1 MKRRKGRH
9 HETAPNQAKDRKY
22 TSYEDEPLKEYNETI
37 PVPANLTKKFINVFL
52 ILLIAV
58 MAALAFFY
66 IDVLTPENISH
77 WFHYELLGKT
87 EGEGFPVRYEGI
99 SIEPENFSLIDN
111 CPVYCSDTSAI
122 VLNSNAGVYLDSQHS
137 YAKPVMKTNKGYAI
151 VYNSDAT
158 GYEILNRNSVVYS
171 GTASKKIFDADVS
184 SGGVYGVLT
193 YGDDYLANL
202 TVYKNDNTKRYSYSF
217 ADYYVN
223 RISISNNDAR
233 IAISGVSAKDGG
245 LISVIYILDMN
256 QENYL
261 QKYEVEDTYIYDIV
275 YLDNGNVAAVGDTG
289 AFFIDVKNGKKTD
302 ISYSNRVLTT
312 FRLCRDYGALL
323 SLSENPD
330 GRSCEIVGINNTGKT
345 DINFDTENR
354 LLSLDINGKAISALF
369 PSQIAVYNFNG
380 KKLASAAASTDTR
393 KICLCN
399 DKKTLYT
406 LGKSEITKT
415 TLDYDASKM

>member
-9 HETAPNQAKDRKY
+9 QETAPNKAKDRKY
-22 TSYEDEPLKEYNETI
+22 TSYEDEPLKEYGDSI
-37 PVPANLTKKFINVFL
+37 PAPSNLTKKFINVFL
-52 ILLIAV
+52 ILLVAV

-87 EGEGFPVRYEGI
+87 EGDGYPIRYDGI
-99 SIEPENFSLIDN
+99 SIEPENFSLLN
-111 CPVYCSDTSAI
+111 NSPVYCSDTSTV

-137 YAKPVMKTNKGYAI
+137 FAKPIMKTNKGFAV

-158 GYEILNRNSVVYS
+158 GYEILNRDNVVYT
-171 GTASKKIFDADVS
+171 GTASKKIFDADVNS
-184 SGGVYGVLT
+184 SGTYGVLT
-193 YGDDYLANL
+193 YGDDYLASL

-223 RISISNNDAR
+223 RISLSNNDSR
-233 IAISGVSAKDGG
+233 IAVSGVSANNGG

-275 YLDNGNVAAVGDTG
+275 YLDNGNVAAVGDKG
-289 AFFIDVKNGKKTD
+289 AFFIDVENGKKTD
-302 ISYSNRVLTT
+302 ISYSNKVLTV
-312 FRLCRDYGALL
+312 FKIKRDYGMLL

-330 GRSCEIVGINNTGKT
+330 GRSCEILGITDTGKT
-345 DINFDTENR
+345 EFSIDTGNR
-354 LLSLDINGKAISALF
+354 LLSLDINGKAVAALF
-369 PSQIAVYNFNG
+369 PSQISIYNSGGKVLSSGAVG
-380 KKLASAAASTDTR
+380 TDTK
-393 KICLCN
+393 KICLCD
-399 DKKTLYT
+399 DKKTVYS

-415 TLDYDASKM
+415 EFDFDASEM